1 MKFTYIEFIVK
12 DERLGYCLRRDIL
25 IGRVLDKI
33 LSLSY
38 EELLYVLNRRPCRIP
53 VIKILR
59 VFESKVAYPVY
70 TIESGMIYEQVH
82 VMPKWNGS
90 VTTYIE

>member
-1 MKFTYIEFIVK
+1 MRFTYIEFIVK
-12 DERLGYCLRRDIL
+12 DEQLGYCLRRDIL

-38 EELLYVLNRRPCRIP
+38 EELLYILNNRPSRIP

-59 VFESKVAYPVY
+59 VFESNLAYRVY
-70 TIESGMIYEQVH
+70 TIESGMTYERVH
-82 VMPKWNGS
+82 EMPKWNGS
-90 VTTYIE
+90 VTTYIK

>member
-1 MKFTYIEFIVK
+1 MKFTYIEFVVK
-12 DERLGYCLRRDIL
+12 NPQLGYSLRRDIL

-38 EELLYVLNRRPCRIP
+38 EELISILNKRPSRIP
-53 VIKILR
+53 VVKILR

-70 TIESGMIYEQVH
+70 TIESEMTYEQVH

>member
-12 DERLGYCLRRDIL
+12 DEQLGYCLRRDIL

-38 EELLYVLNRRPCRIP
+38 EELLYVLNNRPSRIP
-53 VIKILR
+53 VIKILS
-59 VFESKVAYPVY
+59 VFESKLTYPVY
-70 TIESGMIYEQVH
+70 TIESGLTYEQVH
-82 VMPKWNGS
+82 ATPKWNGS